1 MTVVLVTVTGVTV
14 AAGGAGGDAVAAGG
28 AGATGT
34 VDTVGAAVSDVFSA
48 AEMQEVHRWVTAE
61 FRPGDAATVDA
72 LRAGAETV
80 DILRPLGMDAQG
92 LLVALLQPLW
102 PVDDGESA
110 RLAARFGDS
119 TVDLLQRAWQMRQ
132 LSALFEMRGG
142 GKGGRGGSGGRGGPR
157 GSGGSRGPRGQLND
171 ENLRK
176 MLIAF
181 VDDIRVVL
189 LELARHLVALR
200 RAREA
205 GAAEQTALGRLSM
218 EVYAPLANRLGMR
231 QFKWRM
237 EDLALRF
244 LRPAEYRDLAA
255 KLAET
260 RAARE
265 QYIGEFTAAVRA
277 ALAAAGLDAEVYGR
291 PKHLFGI
298 WKKMRAKGLAFDD
311 LRDIRALRIVVG
323 GVADCYAALAA
334 VHTRWSHLPADFSDY
349 IATPKANGY
358 RSIHTVVTGPRGL
371 SVEVQIRTAEMHAFN
386 ELGVAAHW
394 RYKEGARGDEH
405 IDNKIKRLRQLL
417 EWKDEVR
424 GGAVGGVDAVAAGGL
439 SGDDARDGGASGGD
453 GETAA
458 GDGDSA
464 AGDGET
470 APADDRVYVFTPKG
484 MVIDLPGGATPID
497 FAYAIHTQVGHRIR
511 GALVD
516 GKMAPLNRPLQTGQR
531 VQIQTARA
539 GHPSRDWLRKDLGYA
554 RSRRARN
561 RIALWF
567 KRADTAQHLADGR
580 GMLERELTR
589 LGLEDL
595 SYDKIARAAHFN
607 KADDLLAAL
616 GAGDFKLSRA
626 LSPFRPSRPARESR
640 PAGRETPGPAESSA
654 AAPRQAHAAQSAHR
668 PTRGGDFSVSGVGN
682 VLTRMANCCS
692 PIPGDSIVGFIT
704 SGRGVSIHRRDC
716 ANLRGLDDARRARLV
731 EVKWGQSELAA
742 WPVELRIAAYQRA
755 GLLHDIT
762 QLFQAEK
769 VEVAKLLT
777 QTDAENNATIRVKL
791 EIPGLKKLGRITR
804 RLQQIPDVQQVRRVV
819 S

>member
-1 MTVVLVTVTGVTV
+1 MATGAGMGAAGGAV
-14 AAGGAGGDAVAAGG
+14 AAGGAGGTAAEE
-28 AGATGT
+28 
-34 VDTVGAAVSDVFSA
+34 FSA

-102 PVDDGESA
+102 PVDEKERA
-110 RLAARFGDS
+110 RIAARFGDS

-142 GKGGRGGSGGRGGPR
+142 KGGRGGSGGSRGP
-157 GSGGSRGPRGQLND
+157 RGPRGQLND

-218 EVYAPLANRLGMR
+218 EVYAPLANRLGMW

-277 ALAAAGLDAEVYGR
+277 ALAAAGIDGEVYGR

-323 GVADCYAALAA
+323 GVADCYAALAV

-371 SVEVQIRTAEMHAFN
+371 SVEVQIRTLEMHAFN

-424 GGAVGGVDAVAAGGL
+424 GGAAGGVEAVASDAD
-439 SGDDARDGGASGGD
+439 SGDDARDGGDSVGDGEIAAGDGEIAAGD

-458 GDGDSA
+458 GVP
-464 AGDGET
+464 

-484 MVIDLPGGATPID
+484 MVVDLPGGATPID

-626 LSPFRPSRPARESR
+626 LSPFRPSRLARESR
-640 PAGRETPGPAESSA
+640 PPGRETPGPAESSA
-654 AAPRQAHAAQSAHR
+654 AAPRQPRAAKPA
-668 PTRGGDFSVSGVGN
+668 RGGDFSVSGVGN

-804 RLQQIPDVQQVRRVV
+804 RLQQIPDVQQVKRVV
-819 S
+819 A

>member
-1 MTVVLVTVTGVTV
+1 MTVVSATGAGVTV
-14 AAGGAGGDAVAAGG
+14 AAGGAGGDAVATGG
-28 AGATGT
+28 VDAVGA

-48 AEMQEVHRWVTAE
+48 AEMQEVRRWVTAE
-61 FRPGDAATVDA
+61 FRPSDAATVDA

-80 DILRPLGMDAQG
+80 DILRPLGMDSQG

-142 GKGGRGGSGGRGGPR
+142 GGGKSGRERFG
-157 GSGGSRGPRGQLND
+157 D

-277 ALAAAGLDAEVYGR
+277 ALAAAGLDGEVYGR

-323 GVADCYAALAA
+323 GVADCYAALAV

-371 SVEVQIRTAEMHAFN
+371 SVEVQIRTVEMHAFN

-424 GGAVGGVDAVAAGGL
+424 GGAAGGVDAVAADGDSGGD
-439 SGDDARDGGASGGD
+439 GARDGGASGGD
-453 GETAA
+453 GETVA
-458 GDGDSA
+458 GDGEIA

-470 APADDRVYVFTPKG
+470 AASDGDSAAADDRVYVFTPKG

-626 LSPFRPSRPARESR
+626 LSPFRPTRPARESR
-640 PAGRETPGPAESSA
+640 PPGRETPGPAESSA
-654 AAPRQAHAAQSAHR
+654 AESRQSRAAKPA
-668 PTRGGDFSVSGVGN
+668 RGGDFSVSGVGN

-819 S
+819 A

>member
-1 MTVVLVTVTGVTV
+1 MGAGVTV

-28 AGATGT
+28 DDAAGGAGAACT
-34 VDTVGAAVSDVFSA
+34 VDTAGAAVSDVFSA
-48 AEMQEVHRWVTAE
+48 AEMQKVHRWVTAE

-142 GKGGRGGSGGRGGPR
+142 GKGGRAPGGRG
-157 GSGGSRGPRGQLND
+157 GSGGSRGPRVQLND

-323 GVADCYAALAA
+323 GVADCYAALAV

-371 SVEVQIRTAEMHAFN
+371 SVEVQIRT
-386 ELGVAAHW
+386 
-394 RYKEGARGDEH
+394 
-405 IDNKIKRLRQLL
+405 
-417 EWKDEVR
+417 
-424 GGAVGGVDAVAAGGL
+424 
-439 SGDDARDGGASGGD
+439 
-453 GETAA
+453 
-458 GDGDSA
+458 
-464 AGDGET
+464 
-470 APADDRVYVFTPKG
+470 
-484 MVIDLPGGATPID
+484 
-497 FAYAIHTQVGHRIR
+497 
-511 GALVD
+511 
-516 GKMAPLNRPLQTGQR
+516 
-531 VQIQTARA
+531 
-539 GHPSRDWLRKDLGYA
+539 
-554 RSRRARN
+554 
-561 RIALWF
+561 
-567 KRADTAQHLADGR
+567 
-580 GMLERELTR
+580 
-589 LGLEDL
+589 
-595 SYDKIARAAHFN
+595 
-607 KADDLLAAL
+607 
-616 GAGDFKLSRA
+616 
-626 LSPFRPSRPARESR
+626 
-640 PAGRETPGPAESSA
+640 
-654 AAPRQAHAAQSAHR
+654 
-668 PTRGGDFSVSGVGN
+668 
-682 VLTRMANCCS
+682 
-692 PIPGDSIVGFIT
+692 
-704 SGRGVSIHRRDC
+704 
-716 ANLRGLDDARRARLV
+716 
-731 EVKWGQSELAA
+731 
-742 WPVELRIAAYQRA
+742 
-755 GLLHDIT
+755 
-762 QLFQAEK
+762 
-769 VEVAKLLT
+769 
-777 QTDAENNATIRVKL
+777 
-791 EIPGLKKLGRITR
+791 
-804 RLQQIPDVQQVRRVV
+804 
-819 S
+819 